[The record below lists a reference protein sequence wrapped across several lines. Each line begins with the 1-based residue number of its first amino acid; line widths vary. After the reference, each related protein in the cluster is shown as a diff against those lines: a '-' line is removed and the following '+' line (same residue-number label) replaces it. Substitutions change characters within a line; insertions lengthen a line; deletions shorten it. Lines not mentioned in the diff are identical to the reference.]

1 MNEWT
6 KQGKNVTRLNFYSFG
21 DFICNLQGKPYLLN
35 LIYQNDIYFL
45 KLRILIN

>member
-1 MNEWT
+1 MNEQ
-6 KQGKNVTRLNFYSFG
+6 KKGKNVIRLNLYSFG

-35 LIYQNDIYFL
+35 LIYLNDIYFL